1 VSSLPPLIGVSACVL
16 SQRHDFHA
24 AADPYVR
31 AIATAAGGLPVIIP
45 SPGAL
50 IDVDGVIARLDG
62 LMLTGSPSNVEP
74 ARYGGDT
81 PRPETLLDT
90 RRDETTLPLIT
101 RALAVGVPLLAI
113 CRGHQELNVAL
124 GGTLHQHLQ
133 ELPGRADHR
142 APPDKPMAERYAAV
156 HDIEL
161 VQGGALSRLA
171 GGTRT
176 ARVNSLHAQAID
188 RLATRLA
195 IEARAADGTIEAVSV
210 VDGRGFAIGVQW
222 HPEWLLEDALS
233 SSVFRAFGEAE
244 AERSRIRRA
253 A

>member
-31 AIATAAGGLPVIIP
+31 AVASAAGGLPMIIP
-45 SPGAL
+45 SLGAL
-50 IDVDGVIARLDG
+50 VDVDALIARLDG

-74 ARYGGDT
+74 TRYGGEA
-81 PRPETLLDT
+81 PRPETLLDL

-101 RALAVGVPLLAI
+101 RALAVGLPLLAI

-124 GGTLHQHLQ
+124 GGTLHQHVQ

-142 APPDKPMAERYAAV
+142 APADKPMAERYAAV

-171 GGTRT
+171 DGART

-195 IEARAADGTIEAVSV
+195 VEARAADGTVEAVSV
-210 VDGRGFAIGVQW
+210 LDARGFALGVQW
-222 HPEWLLEDALS
+222 HPEWLLEDELS
-233 SSVFRAFGEAE
+233 GAVFRAFGQA
-244 AERSRIRRA
+244 ATERARIRRA